1 MIGFGGSACDRC
13 KNPVPPEA
21 RFCPH
26 CGWRAGPLHLSWARE
41 RYWRVGLVGL
51 ALYVVAAH
59 GLRVT
64 GNINLLPTVLLLG
77 SFLIPVTFVTFLYE
91 NEAFSQLPLTTLTAA
106 FFLGGVLG
114 TVAASELE
122 APVGAVS
129 PVLLLVAVGFIEE
142 AAKLL
147 GVVWWLRRRELR
159 SEGQGL
165 VLGAAAGMGFAALET
180 MGYGLIA
187 FARSG
192 NLQSLGA
199 LLAGRGLLSPL
210 AHGTWTA
217 ILAAVIW
224 RERWAGRPMLGRPV
238 LQAYLFVSILHSLWD
253 LSSFLP
259 HVSIVLPFVDLPL
272 PALVIGAIGLGA
284 LHARILES
292 RRMAES

>member
-1 MIGFGGSACDRC
+1 MIGVGDSRCDRC
-13 KNPVPPEA
+13 GAALAPDAHFCA
-21 RFCPH
+21 R

-41 RYWRVGLVGL
+41 RYWRVGLVGF
-51 ALYVVAAH
+51 ALYLVAAH
-59 GLRVT
+59 GLQVT

-77 SFLIPVTFVTFLYE
+77 SFLVPVTFVTFLYE
-91 NEAFSQLPLTTLTAA
+91 NEAFSQMPLTTITAA

-122 APVGAVS
+122 GPVGAIS
-129 PVLLLVAVGFIEE
+129 GVLLLVAVGFIEE

-147 GVVWWLRRRELR
+147 GVIWWIRRRELR
-159 SEGQGL
+159 SQGQGL
-165 VLGAAAGMGFAALET
+165 VLGAAAGMGFAAMET

-192 NLQSLGA
+192 NLHALGA

-224 RERWAGRPMLGRPV
+224 RERWAGRPVLGRPV
-238 LQAYLFVSILHSLWD
+238 WGTYFFVSALHSLWD
-253 LSSFLP
+253 ITAFLP
-259 HVSIVLPFVDLPL
+259 HLSLVLPFVELPV
-272 PALVIGAIGLGA
+272 PTVIIGAIGLGA
-284 LHARILES
+284 LHARIAES
-292 RRMAES
+292 RRMAGG